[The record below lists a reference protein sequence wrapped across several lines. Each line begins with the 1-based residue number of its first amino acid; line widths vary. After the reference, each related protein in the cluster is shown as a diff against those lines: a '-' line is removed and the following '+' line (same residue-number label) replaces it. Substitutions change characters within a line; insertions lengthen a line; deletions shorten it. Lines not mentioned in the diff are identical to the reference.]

1 MTADWSKPTN
11 TSAYTDVLSDI
22 HQKILSSARLDL
34 SGDSNVPTG
43 AVQFSAAAKRLQSWN
58 GSAWTTHTLHDVIP
72 DKAGSETISGAWT
85 YSGALS
91 VGGTLSLGT
100 ASADGRVD
108 ILGAGSGSAAGR
120 LQAVAASGFL
130 NLDNLMASGVTRLLF
145 AGVEKAR
152 VSTALT
158 RLSTALQLGDSGTAA
173 NNFYLSPE
181 GADGVLRIYSG
192 NHPSGTLRF
201 QADSNG
207 WLGVAFAGTLT
218 HPLTVGGSA
227 YVAGALTLNASGP
240 GIILQDTA
248 ARSAIIECSGGRVT
262 FKRTSG
268 TNSTTPSQ
276 LGGQWPLYLNLEDNA
291 AVFGGNV
298 SVLGGFLSVTGNI
311 YGTTIYATT
320 AQLSTVQSTGDL
332 LLIPATSSNRVVIS
346 NLATVTGVSANA
358 YFGSGNGIS
367 KIGSS
372 LRYKRDITT
381 LDETLAAQIVE
392 GLRPVRYRSRCEGDP
407 QDWSFYGLIAEE
419 VAAVEPRLAAW
430 ADIPE
435 VSAQGQVPDG
445 VNYDRLAVVLLA
457 VAQRQGRLIAGL
469 ERRIAEL
476 EGR

>member
-1 MTADWSKPTN
+1 
-11 TSAYTDVLSDI
+11 
-22 HQKILSSARLDL
+22 
-34 SGDSNVPTG
+34 
-43 AVQFSAAAKRLQSWN
+43 
-58 GSAWTTHTLHDVIP
+58 
-72 DKAGSETISGAWT
+72 
-85 YSGALS
+85 
-91 VGGTLSLGT
+91 
-100 ASADGRVD
+100 
-108 ILGAGSGSAAGR
+108 
-120 LQAVAASGFL
+120 
-130 NLDNLMASGVTRLLF
+130 
-145 AGVEKAR
+145 
-152 VSTALT
+152 
-158 RLSTALQLGDSGTAA
+158 
-173 NNFYLSPE
+173 
-181 GADGVLRIYSG
+181 
-192 NHPSGTLRF
+192 
-201 QADSNG
+201 
-207 WLGVAFAGTLT
+207 
-218 HPLTVGGSA
+218 
-227 YVAGALTLNASGP
+227 
-240 GIILQDTA
+240 
-248 ARSAIIECSGGRVT
+248 
-262 FKRTSG
+262 
-268 TNSTTPSQ
+268 
-276 LGGQWPLYLNLEDNA
+276 
-291 AVFGGNV
+291 
-298 SVLGGFLSVTGNI
+298 
-311 YGTTIYATT
+311 
-320 AQLSTVQSTGDL
+320 VQSTGDL